1 MYIKVIRVIAD
12 KEIIGYVFMGN
23 YTGEFPWFSDKLMQ
37 LLAKNLHSTLLG
49 SRSYSTYRFNMH
61 QSVLSAACLDAV

>member
-1 MYIKVIRVIAD
+1 
-12 KEIIGYVFMGN
+12 
-23 YTGEFPWFSDKLMQ
+23 MQ

-61 QSVLSAACLDAV
+61 QSVLSDIIDGASERRRRSSASTPPS